1 MTYWTFEDTLSQIDL
16 GDLFLF
22 ALGFPSMRTIVTA
35 LTLILVGFWAAFVLY
50 PLPPVDPDHQLEVS
64 GDGARRALQ
73 PEARGVRRPRGG
85 RPRPQSRTVLALR
98 RLRGRNH
105 DERLQLQEGLLAD
118 ALHVHQFLDLIL
130 ENDRANVYAA
140 EVEVRP
146 PCAPTGRVVSA
157 GFLVSWR
164 SEPIISRSASPP

>member
-1 MTYWTFEDTLSQIDL
+1 MTSAVAGITNPPIVKT
-16 GDLFLF
+16 
-22 ALGFPSMRTIVTA
+22 MVTA
-35 LTLILVGFWAAFVLY
+35 MTRSTKVA
-50 PLPPVDPDHQLEVS
+50 PVS
-64 GDGARRALQ
+64 

-105 DERLQLQEGLLAD
+105 DERLQLQQGLLAD

-164 SEPIISRSASPP
+164 SEPIISRSPSPP